1 MNATAQ
7 PTDGVHATDRS
18 RHTERHEQRRER
30 TDGKIMRAALEIL
43 IAQGIGAVTIEAVAR
58 KSGVAKTTIY
68 RRFANSDDLI
78 QQLTHT
84 LVLPIDLDGIE
95 PGRDGLTAALR
106 RIVDRFDEKIGLT
119 AVGIVLSSSNDRL
132 REVADNVIRPVCERF
147 AEFLAR
153 GAERGVY
160 RQGLDAP
167 FLFRTALGSML
178 ACKALGAPGD
188 GSHDA
193 WASHMAAL
201 LWPSI
206 RA

>member
-1 MNATAQ
+1 MNASAQ
-7 PTDGVHATDRS
+7 PSDGGHTAAAA
-18 RHTERHEQRRER
+18 RHTERHEQRREQ
-30 TDGKIMRAALEIL
+30 TDDKIMRATLEIL
-43 IAQGIGAVTIEAVAR
+43 IAQGIGAVTIESVAR

-78 QQLTHT
+78 RHLTHT
-84 LVLPIDLDGIE
+84 LELPIDFDGIE
-95 PGRDGLTAALR
+95 PDRDGLEAALR
-106 RIVDRFDEKIGLT
+106 RLVDRFDENIGLT

-132 REVADNVIRPVCERF
+132 REVADNVIRPVCRHF
-147 AEFLAR
+147 AAFLAR

-160 RQGLDAP
+160 RKGLDAP
-167 FLFRTALGSML
+167 FLFRMTLGSML

-201 LWPSI
+201 LWPTV

>member
-1 MNATAQ
+1 
-7 PTDGVHATDRS
+7 
-18 RHTERHEQRRER
+18 
-30 TDGKIMRAALEIL
+30 MRATLEIL
-43 IAQGIGAVTIEAVAR
+43 IAQGIGAVTIESVAR

-78 QQLTHT
+78 RHLTHT
-84 LVLPIDLDGIE
+84 LELPIDFDGIE
-95 PGRDGLTAALR
+95 PDRDGLEAALR
-106 RIVDRFDEKIGLT
+106 RLVDRFDENIGLT

-132 REVADNVIRPVCERF
+132 REVADNVIRPVCRHF
-147 AEFLAR
+147 AAFLAR

-160 RQGLDAP
+160 RKGLDAP
-167 FLFRTALGSML
+167 FLFRMTLGSML

-201 LWPSI
+201 LWPTV